1 MKPSSTPGRPPAPDR
16 HAAWACTLA
25 NLLALPGLGSL
36 TAGRR
41 VGWAQAA
48 LALVGFALTLHG
60 LVQVVREVLA
70 SPEFL
75 LEITPAVW
83 RTLTGLAVSFVAWFW
98 SLVTSLQVHREVR
111 ARERLANSDAPK
123 PPRVDV

>member
-1 MKPSSTPGRPPAPDR
+1 MKPSSTPAHSPAPDR

-36 TAGRR
+36 TIGRR
-41 VGWAQAA
+41 VGWAQVA
-48 LALVGFALTLHG
+48 LALAGFAVTLHG
-60 LVQVVREVLA
+60 LVQVLRELLS
-70 SPEFL
+70 SPEFI
-75 LEITPAVW
+75 LELTPAVW

-98 SLVTSLQVHREVR
+98 SLFTSLQVHRDVR
-111 ARERLANSDAPK
+111 ARRAADVQDPV